1 MSKYFETKEE
11 FNQWILD
18 FQKAYKEEYGDQTFA
33 LLNAPEPSDED
44 YINGLLG
51 AGYTDLD
58 NLVLD
63 GHAYQIGN
71 HKNDGW
77 FYRDEIDKYFAN
89 VPEERIRDR
98 K

>member
-1 MSKYFETKEE
+1 MSKYFKTKEE

-18 FQKAYKEEYGDQTFA
+18 FRKAYKEEYGDQTFA
-33 LLNAPEPSDED
+33 LLNSPEPSDKD

-58 NLVLD
+58 NLVAD

-71 HKNDGW
+71 HNNNGW
-77 FYRDEIDKYFAN
+77 FYRDEIDKYFSE
-89 VPEERIRDR
+89 VPEDRIRDR

>member
-1 MSKYFETKEE
+1 MSKYFETKGK

-18 FQKAYKEEYGDQTFA
+18 FRKAYKEEYGDQTLA

-63 GHAYQIGN
+63 GHAYEIGGHRN
-71 HKNDGW
+71 NGW
-77 FYRDEIDKYFAN
+77 YYRDEIDKYFAD